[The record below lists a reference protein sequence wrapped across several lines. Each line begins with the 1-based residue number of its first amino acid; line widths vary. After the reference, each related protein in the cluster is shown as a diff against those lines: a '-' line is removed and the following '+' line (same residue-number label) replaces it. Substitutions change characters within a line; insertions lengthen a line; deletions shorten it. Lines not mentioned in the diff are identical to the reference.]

1 MISTNCILFSQCLN
15 CRKST
20 FLSDKYQQEQ
30 VPEEQQRNIVKTTD
44 LIKILAT
51 FAHNLH
57 FNNLNLAKRLAVG
70 GVLL

>member
-1 MISTNCILFSQCLN
+1 
-15 CRKST
+15 
-20 FLSDKYQQEQ
+20 